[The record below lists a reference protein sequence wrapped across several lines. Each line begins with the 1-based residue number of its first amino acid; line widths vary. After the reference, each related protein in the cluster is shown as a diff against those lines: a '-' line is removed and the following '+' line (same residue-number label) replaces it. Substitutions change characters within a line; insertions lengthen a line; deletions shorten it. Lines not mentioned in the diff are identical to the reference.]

1 MLWITILISTK
12 KWGEG
17 KENKEIRKF
26 PEFYLPVFG
35 PGSLA
40 QTQGGHKGLRQEGS
54 LVVSHFLACLSLLRS
69 RGPLLGT
76 HEPVFMSNVSSQGP
90 LGPAQLSGRCSINV
104 C

>member
-1 MLWITILISTK
+1 MLWFTILISTK

-17 KENKEIRKF
+17 KENKELWKF
-26 PEFYLPVFG
+26 AGFYLPVFG

-69 RGPLLGT
+69 LWTLRT
-76 HEPVFMSNVSSQGP
+76 HEPVFMFNVSSQGP
-90 LGPAQLSGRCSINV
+90 LGPAELSGRCSINV